1 MDKPPGKHEKTNGG
15 DDQKKPSKEPSVEA
29 DHQNPNSQKQHE
41 GEAAEKPRDKKS
53 LWRKVYVWFTPDKV
67 QAGSAVI
74 QAICAAALVIL
85 TVQLWLVTRDY
96 KNYTGRQA
104 SAEATSASAA
114 ERAADAE
121 ATSAANETQ
130 ALGDAEA
137 QTRAE
142 ATNFNEQLGRLD
154 SSIKAANNLASSAK
168 RSADI
173 SKEALIASE
182 AQFRLDARPYVQG
195 TINGEHWDG
204 NTDWIVVT
212 VKNYGRTPAYRIV
225 INYNIKAYLPPIS
238 GEEADLF
245 KTIGDHSGWSGT
257 DKFPGIEGG
266 DSRAMSDPINFTT
279 AAGPVAIKASQGTW
293 GAGGFIT
300 YYDAL
305 GNKYVSDFC
314 MTRDKSGA
322 TPSYCSGHNDP
333 DVTPAKR
340 PKRRH

>member
-154 SSIKAANNLASSAK
+154 PALRRQQSCLVRKAE
-168 RSADI
+168 RRH

-238 GEEADLF
+238 GEEADLS
-245 KTIGDHSGWSGT
+245 KRLATIGMAGT
-257 DKFPGIEGG
+257 I
-266 DSRAMSDPINFTT
+266 SRYESET
-279 AAGPVAIKASQGTW
+279 AAP
-293 GAGGFIT
+293 
-300 YYDAL
+300 
-305 GNKYVSDFC
+305 
-314 MTRDKSGA
+314 
-322 TPSYCSGHNDP
+322 
-333 DVTPAKR
+333 
-340 PKRRH
+340 